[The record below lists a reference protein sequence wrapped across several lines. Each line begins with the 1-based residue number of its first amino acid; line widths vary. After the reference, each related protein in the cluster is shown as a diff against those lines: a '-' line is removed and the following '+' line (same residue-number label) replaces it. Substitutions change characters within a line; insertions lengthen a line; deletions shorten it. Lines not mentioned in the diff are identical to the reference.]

1 MTAGAL
7 SGIIVADFSRVL
19 AGPLASQ
26 TLADLGADVI
36 KVERPE
42 GGDDTRQWGPPFVE
56 EGSTYYLG
64 LNRGKRSLT
73 LDLKDPADQ
82 QLAHELCRRAD
93 VIFESFRPGTMDRLG
108 LGWEAVRQY
117 NPRAIYTSISA
128 FGSSDEGAA
137 LPGYDLLVQA
147 MSGYMSITGAADG
160 PAMKPGTAL
169 IDLATGLYAAT
180 GTLAALQERE
190 RSGEGQHVE
199 VALLDS
205 ALAML
210 LNVGSGFL
218 NTGELPARTGNAH
231 PSIAP
236 YQTFPT
242 ATGDLALAVGNDAIF
257 TRFCDAIGQPEIA
270 TDSRFATNSERVVH
284 RDALI
289 AILSEIFADESAE
302 IWTERLTAAGVPAGP
317 VNDVAQAYEFADA
330 LGLEPIVE
338 LEGVRSTR
346 SPMRLSRTPA
356 VPQSRPPRLGEHNDE
371 LRAWLSKG

>member
-1 MTAGAL
+1 MAAGAL

-36 KVERPE
+36 KIEKPE

-93 VIFESFRPGTMDRLG
+93 VIIESFRPGTMDRLG
-108 LGWEAVRQY
+108 FGWEAVRQY

-128 FGSSDEGAA
+128 FGSSDEGAS

-147 MSGYMSITGAADG
+147 MSGYMSITGAPDG
-160 PAMKPGTAL
+160 PATKPGTAL

-218 NTGELPARTGNAH
+218 NTGEVPARTGNAH
-231 PSIAP
+231 ASIAP

-257 TRFCDAIGQPEIA
+257 TRFCEEIGQPEIA
-270 TDSRFATNSERVVH
+270 IDSRFATNSERVVN

-289 AILSEIFADESAE
+289 AILSEIFASESADF
-302 IWTERLTAAGVPAGP
+302 WGERLAAAGVPAGP
-317 VNDVAQAYEFADA
+317 VNDVAQAYEFANS

-338 LEGVRSTR
+338 LEGVRLTR

-371 LRAWLSKG
+371 LRAWLSES

>member
-1 MTAGAL
+1 MVAGAL

-36 KVERPE
+36 KIEKPE

-93 VIFESFRPGTMDRLG
+93 VIIESFRPGTMDRLG
-108 LGWEAVRQY
+108 FGWEAVRQY

-128 FGSSDEGAA
+128 FGSSDEGAR

-147 MSGYMSITGAADG
+147 ISGYMSITGTADG
-160 PAMKPGTAL
+160 PATKPGTAL

-180 GTLAALQERE
+180 GTLAALQERA

-231 PSIAP
+231 ASIAP

-257 TRFCDAIGQPEIA
+257 TRFCDAIGQPGIA

-289 AILSEIFADESAE
+289 AILSEIFAGESAE
-302 IWTERLTAAGVPAGP
+302 FWGERLAAAGVPAGP

-330 LGLEPIVE
+330 LGLEPIME

-356 VPQSRPPRLGEHNDE
+356 VPKSRPPRLGEHNDE
-371 LRAWLSKG
+371 LRAWLSEG

>member
-1 MTAGAL
+1 MTDGAL
-7 SGIIVADFSRVL
+7 SGILVADFSRVL

-36 KVERPE
+36 KIERPD
-42 GGDDTRQWGPPFVE
+42 GGDDTRQWGPPFVD

-73 LDLKDPADQ
+73 LDLRDEVDK

-93 VIFESFRPGTMDRLG
+93 VIIESFRPGTMERLG
-108 LGWEAVRQY
+108 FGWEVVRQY

-128 FGSSDEGAA
+128 FGSGDEGAA

-160 PAMKPGTAL
+160 PATRPGTAL
-169 IDLATGLYAAT
+169 IDLTTGLYAAT
-180 GTLAALQERE
+180 GTLAALRERE
-190 RSGEGQHVE
+190 QSGEGQHLE

-205 ALAML
+205 AFAML

-218 NTGELPARTGNAH
+218 NTGDLPVRSGNAH

-236 YQTFPT
+236 YQTIPT
-242 ATGDLALAVGNDAIF
+242 ATDDLALAVGNDALF
-257 TRFCDAIGQPEIA
+257 TRLCEELGRPEL
-270 TDSRFATNSERVVH
+270 TSDPRFATNSERVVH
-284 RDALI
+284 RDELI
-289 AILSEIFADESAE
+289 AIISEIFAGESAQS
-302 IWTERLTAAGVPAGP
+302 WTERLTAAGVPAGP
-317 VNDVAQAYEFADA
+317 VNDVAQAYQFAES
-330 LGLEPIVE
+330 LGLEPVVD

-356 VPQSRPPRLGEHNDE
+356 EPQSRPPRLGEHNDE
-371 LRAWLSKG
+371 LRAWLSTS

>member
-1 MTAGAL
+1 MTDGAL
-7 SGIIVADFSRVL
+7 SGILVADFSRVL

-36 KVERPE
+36 KIERPD
-42 GGDDTRQWGPPFVE
+42 GGDDTRQWGPPFVD

-73 LDLKDPADQ
+73 LDLRDEADK

-93 VIFESFRPGTMDRLG
+93 VIIESFRPGTMERLG
-108 LGWEAVRQY
+108 FGWEVVRQY

-128 FGSSDEGAA
+128 FGSGDEGAA

-160 PAMKPGTAL
+160 PATRPGTAL
-169 IDLATGLYAAT
+169 IDLTTGLYAAT
-180 GTLAALQERE
+180 GTLAALRERE
-190 RSGEGQHVE
+190 QSGEGQHLE

-205 ALAML
+205 AFAML

-218 NTGELPARTGNAH
+218 NTGDLPARSGNAH

-236 YQTFPT
+236 YQTIPT
-242 ATGDLALAVGNDAIF
+242 ATDDLALAVGNDALF
-257 TRFCDAIGQPEIA
+257 ARLCEELGRPEL
-270 TDSRFATNSERVVH
+270 TSEPRFATNSERVVH
-284 RDALI
+284 RDELI
-289 AILSEIFADESAE
+289 AILSQIFAGESAQS
-302 IWTERLTAAGVPAGP
+302 WTERLTAAGVPAGP
-317 VNDVAQAYEFADA
+317 VNDVAQAYQFAES
-330 LGLEPIVE
+330 LGLEPVVD

-371 LRAWLSKG
+371 LRAWLGAS

>member
-1 MTAGAL
+1 
-7 SGIIVADFSRVL
+7 
-19 AGPLASQ
+19 
-26 TLADLGADVI
+26 
-36 KVERPE
+36 
-42 GGDDTRQWGPPFVE
+42 
-56 EGSTYYLG
+56 
-64 LNRGKRSLT
+64 
-73 LDLKDPADQ
+73 
-82 QLAHELCRRAD
+82 
-93 VIFESFRPGTMDRLG
+93 MDRLG
-108 LGWEAVRQY
+108 FGWEAVRQY

-137 LPGYDLLVQA
+137 LAGYDLLVQA

-160 PAMKPGTAL
+160 PATKPGTAL

-218 NTGELPARTGNAH
+218 NTGELPARSGNAH

-270 TDSRFATNSERVVH
+270 ADSRFATNSERVVH

-289 AILSEIFADESAE
+289 AILSGIFAGESAE

-371 LRAWLSKG
+371 LRAWLSEG

>member
-36 KVERPE
+36 KIERPE

-190 RSGEGQHVE
+190 RSGEGQHVD

-371 LRAWLSKG
+371 LRAWLSEG

>member
-36 KVERPE
+36 KIERPE

-317 VNDVAQAYEFADA
+317 VNDVAQAYKFADE

-371 LRAWLSKG
+371 LRAWLSEG

>member
-36 KVERPE
+36 KIERPE

-137 LPGYDLLVQA
+137 LAGYDLLVQA

-371 LRAWLSKG
+371 LRAWLSEG

>member
-36 KVERPE
+36 KIERPE

-128 FGSSDEGAA
+128 FGSSNEGAA

-190 RSGEGQHVE
+190 RSGEGQHVD

-317 VNDVAQAYEFADA
+317 VNDVAQAYKFADE

-371 LRAWLSKG
+371 LRAWLSEG

>member
-36 KVERPE
+36 KIERPE

-257 TRFCDAIGQPEIA
+257 TRFCDEIGQPEIA

>member
-257 TRFCDAIGQPEIA
+257 TRFCDEIGQPEIA

-317 VNDVAQAYEFADA
+317 VNDVAQAYKFADE

-371 LRAWLSKG
+371 LRAWLSEG

>member
-1 MTAGAL
+1 MTDGAL
-7 SGIIVADFSRVL
+7 SGILVADFSRVL

-36 KVERPE
+36 KIERPD
-42 GGDDTRQWGPPFVE
+42 GGDDTRQWGPPFVD

-73 LDLKDPADQ
+73 LDLRDEADK

-93 VIFESFRPGTMDRLG
+93 VIIESFRPGTMERLG
-108 LGWEAVRQY
+108 FGWEVVRQY

-128 FGSSDEGAA
+128 FGSGDEGAA

-160 PAMKPGTAL
+160 PATRPGTAL
-169 IDLATGLYAAT
+169 IDLTTGLYAAT
-180 GTLAALQERE
+180 GTLAALRERE
-190 RSGEGQHVE
+190 QSGEGQHLE

-205 ALAML
+205 AFAML

-218 NTGELPARTGNAH
+218 NTGDLPARSGNAH

-236 YQTFPT
+236 YQTIPT
-242 ATGDLALAVGNDAIF
+242 ATDDLALAVGNDALF
-257 TRFCDAIGQPEIA
+257 ARLCEELGRPEL
-270 TDSRFATNSERVVH
+270 TSEPRFATNSERVVH
-284 RDALI
+284 RDELI
-289 AILSEIFADESAE
+289 AILSQIFAGESAQS
-302 IWTERLTAAGVPAGP
+302 WTERLTAAGVPAGP
-317 VNDVAQAYEFADA
+317 VNDVAQAYQFAES
-330 LGLEPIVE
+330 LGLEPVVD

-371 LRAWLSKG
+371 LRAWLSTS

>member
-36 KVERPE
+36 KIEKPE

-108 LGWEAVRQY
+108 FGWEAVRQY

-137 LPGYDLLVQA
+137 LAGYDLLVQA
-147 MSGYMSITGAADG
+147 MSGYMSITGAPDG

-180 GTLAALQERE
+180 GTLAALQERA

-242 ATGDLALAVGNDAIF
+242 ATDDLAVAVGNDAIF
-257 TRFCDAIGQPEIA
+257 TRFCDAIGQPGIA

-289 AILSEIFADESAE
+289 AILSEIFAGESAE

-317 VNDVAQAYEFADA
+317 VNDVAQAYELADA

-356 VPQSRPPRLGEHNDE
+356 VPKSRPPRLGEHNDE
-371 LRAWLSKG
+371 LRAWLSEG